1 MTVAPAPLPPAASPP
16 RPPRFKRA
24 DEWLRSL
31 GNVPP
36 NRILLD
42 PPPGTATVADV
53 IRLSHHENRGVEL
66 VDGTLVEKPVGFLES
81 IIASNVITLLNV
93 WAKASS
99 RGLVTGEQGMIRML
113 MGNVRMPDVAF
124 FCRED
129 LPGGQVPKDAA
140 PQLAPALAVEVL
152 SAGNTGEE
160 MRIKLG
166 EYFASGVR
174 VVWILDPPTRT
185 LRVYDAPERFRQLT
199 GEDTLDAGTLL
210 PGFTVRVGQFFET

>member
-1 MTVAPAPLPPAASPP
+1 
-16 RPPRFKRA
+16 
-24 DEWLRSL
+24 
-31 GNVPP
+31 
-36 NRILLD
+36 
-42 PPPGTATVADV
+42 
-53 IRLSHHENRGVEL
+53 
-66 VDGTLVEKPVGFLES
+66 
-81 IIASNVITLLNV
+81 
-93 WAKASS
+93 
-99 RGLVTGEQGMIRML
+99 
-113 MGNVRMPDVAF
+113 
-124 FCRED
+124 
-129 LPGGQVPKDAA
+129 VPKDAA